1 MQVKQQQES
10 YPSEH
15 IWRQTEHKRAPLST
29 QEDKG
34 QFQSKEKRKTL
45 KDRNH

>member
-1 MQVKQQQES
+1 MQVKQQQEN
-10 YPSEH
+10 YPSEP
-15 IWRQTEHKRAPLST
+15 IWRQTEYKRATLST

-34 QFQSKEKRKTL
+34 PFKSKEKRTL

>member
-1 MQVKQQQES
+1 MQVKQQQEN
-10 YPSEH
+10 YPER
-15 IWRQTEHKRAPLST
+15 IWRQTEYKRATLST

-34 QFQSKEKRKTL
+34 QFKSKEKRNTL